1 MLSPKSPCVK
11 KTESELVS
19 NLPSTNLLTPPST
32 NSSSPLDSKDILLPN
47 NFKYYTKHLNKNQFN
62 HILINCTIKL
72 MNILYGESPMDEA
85 DVKFFMVEIL
95 KRSKTSI
102 QTLQMTCYYLIKLI
116 KLEIDIQASF
126 KDAKKLFL
134 GLLIISSKFNQDY
147 NYSFKSWLKICG
159 IQEDDQVKG
168 QTFNL
173 KMLKSIEFKCLT
185 LLNYDIYING
195 LKYENWCNILII
207 FGYDFIKLQLVG
219 EDKLESKPCLNKI
232 IWETNEIKIQKKL
245 AKWLNFFKNNLNV
258 NNLNL
263 IKINFNNYYLNQLGT
278 KIIISERRGIENVP
292 SLFGCGENC
301 GKRSLEADEVV
312 KRVKV

>member
-11 KTESELVS
+11 KVESELVAS
-19 NLPSTNLLTPPST
+19 LPSVNPLTPPST
-32 NSSSPLDSKDILLPN
+32 SSSSPLDKEHLLPN

-62 HILINCTIKL
+62 HILINCTVNLTK
-72 MNILYGESPMDEA
+72 ILYGAESIDED
-85 DVKFFMVEIL
+85 DVRFFMVEIL
-95 KRSKTSI
+95 KRSKTLI
-102 QTLQMTCYYLIKLI
+102 QTLQLTCYYLIKLI
-116 KLEIDIQASF
+116 KLETDIHASF

-159 IQEDDQVKG
+159 IHEDDHVKS

-185 LLNYDIYING
+185 LLNYETYING
-195 LKYENWCNILII
+195 LSYENWCNILII

-219 EDKLESKPCLNKI
+219 EGQQSKPGLNKI
-232 IWETNEIKIQKKL
+232 IWETNDYKVQKKL
-245 AKWLNFFKNNLNV
+245 TKWCNFFKHNLNG
-258 NNLNL
+258 NSLNL

-278 KIIISERRGIENVP
+278 KIIVSERKGIESVP
-292 SLFGCGENC
+292 SLFGCSDNC
-301 GKRSLEADEVV
+301 AKRAMDTEQVV